1 MVKIGWPWPG
11 FFFTWIWALVKKLWG
26 IGFGVFA
33 VAFVVMIVQMTV
45 AVEVFDNRNGLL
57 QGTMPL
63 LELLLEANIILL
75 LAQYIGLPVVFGIM
89 GNSWRGSRLLRC
101 GFELKQTVAARNA
114 LDAIPIYLKDR
125 ENSTSN

>member
-63 LELLLEANIILL
+63 LELLLEANITQIQLIS
-75 LAQYIGLPVVFGIM
+75 A
-89 GNSWRGSRLLRC
+89 
-101 GFELKQTVAARNA
+101 
-114 LDAIPIYLKDR
+114 
-125 ENSTSN
+125 